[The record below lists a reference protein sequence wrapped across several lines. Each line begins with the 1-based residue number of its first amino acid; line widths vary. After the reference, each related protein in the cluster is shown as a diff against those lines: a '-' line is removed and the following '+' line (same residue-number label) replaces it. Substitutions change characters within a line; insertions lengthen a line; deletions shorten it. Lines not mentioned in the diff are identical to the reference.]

1 MSNQSILIKVMASK
15 ASITKVLKA
24 SITMV
29 LKAFITMVITINL
42 KVSIN
47 HLIKQ

>member
-1 MSNQSILIKVMASK
+1 MSNQSILIKVKASK

-29 LKAFITMVITINL
+29 ITIDL

>member
-1 MSNQSILIKVMASK
+1 MSNQSILIKVMASM
-15 ASITKVLKA
+15 ASKA